1 MSSSGQAEPK
11 RPEKDEEP
19 SAAQAEIGE
28 RGCMNCLEFER
39 VLPEFLEGGQT
50 PEEHAHLASCPSC
63 SNLLADLNSISSQAK
78 LLIASEEPRPAVWD
92 VLESRLREEG
102 LIRSPEF
109 IPAKTNNFW
118 SRWRTAWLVPVAAAL
133 VMVAGLKLFHPFNAG
148 DHEPIA
154 KQAPAPAVVITPVS
168 REDQVVLNSVAT
180 RIPAQ
185 RARYRADLEDANSFI
200 RDAEQ
205 SIKDDPNDIYT
216 QQMLI
221 NAYAQKQMLYDLAVD
236 RSSGQ

>member
-1 MSSSGQAEPK
+1 
-11 RPEKDEEP
+11 
-19 SAAQAEIGE
+19 
-28 RGCMNCLEFER
+28 MNCLEFER
-39 VLPEFLEGGQT
+39 VLPEFLEGGHT

-63 SNLLADLNSISSQAK
+63 SNLLADMNTISSQAR

-92 VLESRLREEG
+92 ALESRLREEG

-109 IPAKTNNFW
+109 IPAKASLL
-118 SRWRTAWLVPVAAAL
+118 SRWRNVWLVPVAAAL
-133 VMVAGLKLFHPFNAG
+133 VVVAGIKLYHPSRAG

-154 KQAPAPAVVITPVS
+154 KQTPAPAVAATPVS
-168 REDQVVLNSVAT
+168 HEDQVVLNSVAT

-185 RARYRADLEDANSFI
+185 RARYRADLDDANSFI

-221 NAYAQKQMLYDLAVD
+221 NAYAQKQMLYELAVE
-236 RSSGQ
+236 RTGGQ